1 VARIRTAEV
10 NGRRTRWFEAG
21 DTGGDR
27 VLVWLH
33 AFPLTAEMWRP
44 QLDALP
50 AGWRVIAPDLAGFGG
65 SEDHDRRPH
74 IDDYAA
80 DLDALADLLALP
92 AFVLG
97 GISMGGYAAFACM
110 RRRDDRVRALILAD
124 TRSAADAPPARAGRE
139 KLLALAQERGTHGIA
154 DEMLPKLVGRTTLD
168 QRPELE
174 GRVRALIHSNS
185 STGLARA
192 IVRLRDRPDATPQLA
207 TLRVPVLVIVGE
219 EDTLTPVDDVRAM
232 ASAIAGSTVV
242 VVPAAGHLTNM
253 ENPEF
258 FNATVVPWLAG
269 V

>member
-1 VARIRTAEV
+1 L
-10 NGRRTRWFEAG
+10 EAG
-21 DTGGDR
+21 DAGTDR

-33 AFPLTAEMWRP
+33 AFPLGAEMWRS
-44 QLDALP
+44 QLEGMP

-65 SEDHDRRPH
+65 SEDHQRRPH

-80 DLDALADLLALP
+80 DVDALADLLALP

-97 GISMGGYAAFACM
+97 GLSMGGYAAFACL
-110 RRRDDRVRALILAD
+110 RRRADRVRALVLAD
-124 TRSAADAPPARAGRE
+124 TRSAADGPPARAGRE
-139 KLLALAQERGTHGIA
+139 KLLALVHERGTHGIA
-154 DEMLPKLVGRTTLD
+154 DEMVPNLLGRTTLD

-174 GRVRALIHSNS
+174 GRVRTLIRSNS
-185 STGLARA
+185 AFGLARA

-207 TLRVPVLVIVGE
+207 TLRVPVLVMVGE
-219 EDTLTPVDDVRAM
+219 EDTITPVEDARAM

-242 VVPAAGHLTNM
+242 VVPAAGHLANL